1 MGQKNYNDLL
11 AINRNKIDNYIQ
23 LLLKWNNRINLIG
36 KSTIDDLWN
45 RHIVDSAQ
53 LINFL
58 TDEEIKNAVC
68 ADFGSGAGF
77 PGIILSMLGLKHMTL
92 IEKSIQKCNFLR
104 EAIKFSDNKIDII
117 NKNIFEVKN
126 QKYDVIFSRALA
138 NLNDL
143 LTMVKPF
150 VKSGTR
156 CIFLK
161 GRRVK
166 EEIEE
171 AKRCYS
177 FDFELFDSV
186 TSVDGKVVII
196 SFL

>member
-117 NKNIFEVKN
+117 NKNIFE
-126 QKYDVIFSRALA
+126 
-138 NLNDL
+138 
-143 LTMVKPF
+143 
-150 VKSGTR
+150 
-156 CIFLK
+156 
-161 GRRVK
+161 
-166 EEIEE
+166 
-171 AKRCYS
+171 
-177 FDFELFDSV
+177 
-186 TSVDGKVVII
+186 
-196 SFL
+196 